1 MSQNKII
8 NLDEFKKEKFKKSIL
23 NAPAVM
29 AFEPGHYYI
38 YPELGVMA
46 HCLFITDKS
55 HTFINNLVYI
65 MEDQYGN
72 LVAEIVDD
80 ETCIGW
86 HDLEAEVFIEAH
98 QKCCIMPKS
107 YPPEP
112 LSPIAG

>member
-8 NLDEFKKEKFKKSIL
+8 NLDEFKKEKQKKSL
-23 NAPAVM
+23 ANAPAVM

-72 LVAEIVDD
+72 LVAEIMDD
-80 ETCIGW
+80 DTCIGW

-98 QKCCIMPKS
+98 QKCCIIPKS
-107 YPPEP
+107 GPPDPPEP
-112 LSPIAG
+112 IAG

>member
-8 NLDEFKKEKFKKSIL
+8 NLDEARKEKFKKSIL
-23 NAPAVM
+23 NAPAIM

-38 YPELGVMA
+38 YPELGIMT

-55 HTFINNLVYI
+55 HTFLNNLVYI

-72 LVAEIVDD
+72 LVAEVMDD

-86 HDLEAEVFIEAH
+86 HALQDEVFIEAH
-98 QKCCIMPKS
+98 KKFCKVPDPD
-107 YPPEP
+107 PPEP
-112 LSPIAG
+112 RTA